1 MTTESF
7 NPEEF
12 RRIASLL
19 VLNDSSEASLRTAIN
34 RLYYAAFLA
43 TRDALGVS
51 GSRTIHGRVSGE
63 LRRYDRLA
71 GERLERLF
79 ELRRLADYVLDV
91 ADPLRTDWQRN
102 YQMARRLANFVLE
115 RLR

>member
-12 RRIASLL
+12 RRIATSL
-19 VLNDSSEASLRTAIN
+19 VLSDSSEASLRTAVN
-34 RLYYAAFLA
+34 RLYYATFLA
-43 TRDALGVS
+43 TREALSVS

-79 ELRRLADYVLDV
+79 ELRRLADYMLDV
-91 ADPLRTDWQRN
+91 ADPLRTDWQYN
-102 YQMARRLANFVLE
+102 YRMASALSEYVLRRLQ
-115 RLR
+115 

>member
-12 RRIASLL
+12 RRIATSL
-19 VLNDSSEASLRTAIN
+19 VLGDSSEASFRTAIN
-34 RLYYAAFLA
+34 RLYYAVFLA
-43 TRDALGVS
+43 TREALGIS
-51 GSRTIHGRVSGE
+51 GSRTIHGRVYGE

-71 GERLERLF
+71 GERLQRLF
-79 ELRRLADYVLDV
+79 ELRLLADYVLDV
-91 ADPLRTDWQRN
+91 ADPLRNDWQRN